1 MTSFL
6 PHTELALSL
15 DVHISLL
22 LWTRMNP
29 YIKKIIYCASICWS
43 RYQNNVTVTRVER
56 RHRRVKVI
64 VVRCCEYVARSVY
77 IYLCVQCWGGCC
89 WLVLFIKTIIIIMHL
104 SYINKQSPLK
114 ILCIYMYV
122 KIACWSLSVQ
132 VGVLSFY
139 SIHQFSCLANCSVGE
154 RQNALISVPNYML

>member
-1 MTSFL
+1 MC
-6 PHTELALSL
+6 
-15 DVHISLL
+15 ISQLL

-29 YIKKIIYCASICWS
+29 YNIKKIIYYCASVCWS

-56 RHRRVKVI
+56 RRRRRSVKVI
-64 VVRCCEYVARSVY
+64 VVRCCEYICSLC

-89 WLVLFIKTIIIIMHL
+89 WLVLFIKDYYALVIYRQTR
-104 SYINKQSPLK
+104 PLK

-139 SIHQFSCLANCSVGE
+139 SIHQFSCLADCSVGE